1 LRGGQRVVFERKSV
15 EALTRA
21 DLDRVKDKQRN
32 QALVAALR
40 AWIDAGKSA
49 DRPPGLGGAEPIR
62 KVRLAMNERVGVEID
77 TGNRARP
84 ASAARGGLVRLDVFR
99 RSSASGL
106 ERYYFTPVYRHEV
119 ATAALPPMRVA
130 KGCVDESRWIAINA
144 GFEFL
149 FSLYPMNLVE
159 MTKQNG
165 ETILGYFR
173 NFDRHTGALAV
184 SEVAN
189 SSSIR
194 RGIGAR
200 NLLSFRKLQVDRLGS
215 VHAVEREPRLW
226 RGERCVAAS
235 LGELRDSRP
244 TPRRRDLAGERPL
257 HLRSPRAEEKA
268 LALDAA

>member
-1 LRGGQRVVFERKSV
+1 
-15 EALTRA
+15 
-21 DLDRVKDKQRN
+21 
-32 QALVAALR
+32 LR
-40 AWIDAGKSA
+40 AWIDAGKPA
-49 DRPPGLGGAEPIR
+49 DQPPRLGGAEPIR

-99 RSSASGL
+99 QLSASGL
-106 ERYYFTPVYRHEV
+106 ERYYFAPVYRHEV

-149 FSLYPMNLVE
+149 FSLYPMNPVE

-184 SEVAN
+184 SEIAN

-244 TPRRRDLAGERPL
+244 TPRRKDLAGERPL
-257 HLRSPRAEEKA
+257 HLRSRRAEEKA

>member
-1 LRGGQRVVFERKSV
+1 ME
-15 EALTRA
+15 ELTRA
-21 DLDRVKDKQRN
+21 DLDRVKDKERN
-32 QALVAALR
+32 QALIAALR
-40 AWIDAGKSA
+40 AWIDA
-49 DRPPGLGGAEPIR
+49 DRPADQPPRLGRADPIR

-77 TGNRARP
+77 TGNSARP

-99 RSSASGL
+99 HFSAAGQG
-106 ERYYFTPVYRHEV
+106 RYYFAPVYRHEV

-159 MTKQNG
+159 MTKPNG

-173 NFDRHTGALAV
+173 GFDRHTGALAV
-184 SEVAN
+184 SEVAD

-200 NLLSFRKLQVDRLGS
+200 NLRRFSKLQVDRLGS

-226 RGERCVAAS
+226 RGQLCVATS
-235 LGELRDSRP
+235 LGELTDSRP
-244 TPRRRDLAGERPL
+244 TPRRKELSGERPL
-257 HLRSPRAEEKA
+257 NLRSAHAEEKA
-268 LALDAA
+268 LARDAA